1 MKRLLAA
8 LAIVC
13 LLATPAACSPGYGQP
28 AYRPH
33 QDPATAQELADPVAL
48 LLFYGSALDLAA
60 IGQYQDGQSLLD
72 ELKETNIPGELGFI
86 IDRFNA
92 LGQQL
97 FTALAN
103 LESLLDEASSLLAE
117 NNIGDAEQKLDRAG
131 QLVDDTR
138 LILEE
143 FGLAIDVSGDSL
155 GALAELASSELEAAH
170 ERLSQIPGRLNQLVD
185 RLEQLRQGLV
195 RDTNQAE
202 AVLIPTELSLSV
214 TPASVFVGDDITVS
228 GQLTA
233 GLSGLGGRVV
243 VVTTE
248 EIIGIVGEKGL
259 GRAAQ
264 EVVVVTTD
272 PDGSF
277 STSLTIP
284 YNYVTTM
291 TLRAL
296 YTPSGSDNN
305 IYTASSSPPV
315 VISTRFYSS
324 QIEVSVP
331 EDIHPGLPVTISG
344 QLSSTGDTIE
354 RTLRLFLDNRLIA
367 EDTIRDDFTIQ
378 FTPSPELTSGRY
390 SLTLE
395 VTSQGRYLGTSKSLD
410 INISMIP
417 VQADIQTPQLIILPE
432 SINIRGRV
440 YHSDGSLEDAELR
453 LTFGDSVTTARTS
466 SLGSFN
472 ATLEAPLD
480 LFLFGPQQLTVT
492 LEPVEP
498 WYAPL
503 ELEIQIIIIN
513 PALIGLMLVAFLSA
527 GLLTYR
533 RRTKAPAGPKGATS
547 PRAGFQQPSP
557 ARPRPR
563 RHYELK
569 GIRGRIL
576 LAYLQALAAVEKAAG
591 TSLAPQTTLREFL
604 GAATPFLAAALGA
617 FNELTTLA
625 EVAMY
630 SSHQPDRDTA
640 ARAEGLA
647 NAIKEE
653 L

>member
-72 ELKETNIPGELGFI
+72 ELKEANIPGELGFI

-143 FGLAIDVSGDSL
+143 LGLAIDVLGDSL
-155 GALAELASSELEAAH
+155 GAVAELASSELEPVY
-170 ERLSQIPGRLNQLVD
+170 ERLSQILGRLNQLVD
-185 RLEQLRQGLV
+185 KLEQLRQGLV

-214 TPASVFVGDDITVS
+214 TPASLFVGDDITVS

-233 GLSGLGGRVV
+233 GLSGLGGRGLTLLLDNEPI
-243 VVTTE
+243 TT
-248 EIIGIVGEKGL
+248 
-259 GRAAQ
+259 
-264 EVVVVTTD
+264 TTD

-284 YNYVTTM
+284 HNYVTTM

-296 YTPSGSDNN
+296 YAPSGSDNN
-305 IYTASSSPPV
+305 TYTASSSPPV

-331 EDIHPGLPVTISG
+331 EDIHPGLPATISG
-344 QLSSTGDTIE
+344 QLSSTGGAIE

-395 VTSQGRYLGTSKSLD
+395 VASQGRYLGTSKSLD

-480 LFLFGPQQLTVT
+480 LLLFGPQQLTVT

-563 RHYELK
+563 RRYELK

-576 LAYLQALAAVEKAAG
+576 LAYLQALAAVEKTTG

-630 SSHQPDRDTA
+630 SSHQPDPNTA
-640 ARAEGLA
+640 ARADRLA

>member
-28 AYRPH
+28 AYHPH

-72 ELKETNIPGELGFI
+72 ELKEANIPGELGFI

-117 NNIGDAEQKLDRAG
+117 NNIGDAEQKLDQAG
-131 QLVDDTR
+131 QLVDDAR

-143 FGLAIDVSGDSL
+143 LGLAIDVLGDSL
-155 GALAELASSELEAAH
+155 GVVAELASSELEPAH
-170 ERLSQIPGRLNQLVD
+170 ERLSQILGRLNLLVD
-185 RLEQLRQGLV
+185 KLEQLRLSLV
-195 RDTNQAE
+195 QDKNQAE

-214 TPASVFVGDDITVS
+214 TPASLFVGDDITVS

-233 GLSGLGGRVV
+233 GLSGLGGRGLTLLLDDEPI
-243 VVTTE
+243 TT
-248 EIIGIVGEKGL
+248 
-259 GRAAQ
+259 
-264 EVVVVTTD
+264 TTD

-296 YTPSGSDNN
+296 YAPSGSDGNT
-305 IYTASSSPPV
+305 YTASSSPPV

-344 QLSSTGDTIE
+344 QLSSTGSTIE

-472 ATLEAPLD
+472 ATLEAPFD

-513 PALIGLMLVAFLSA
+513 PALIGFMLVAFLSA

-533 RRTKAPAGPKGATS
+533 RRTKAPRQKGATS

-576 LAYLQALAAVEKAAG
+576 LAYLQALAAVEKATG

-617 FNELTTLA
+617 FNELTTMA